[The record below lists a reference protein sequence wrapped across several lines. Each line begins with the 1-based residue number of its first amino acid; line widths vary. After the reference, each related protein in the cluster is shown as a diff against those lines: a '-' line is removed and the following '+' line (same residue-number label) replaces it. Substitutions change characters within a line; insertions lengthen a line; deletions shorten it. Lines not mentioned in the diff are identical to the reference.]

1 MTTTEKIYRTMQEL
15 PEPMRHEVLDFAE
28 FLKQKKSTDTPR
40 SGHLAKRIQE
50 HFKGLNAEDIVI
62 PSRQFPRTLPQVE
75 D

>member
-15 PEPMRHEVLDFAE
+15 PEPMLHEVLDFAE
-28 FLKQKKSTDTPR
+28 FLKKKKSTGTAK
-40 SGHLAKRIQE
+40 SENLAKRIQE

>member
-28 FLKQKKSTDTPR
+28 FLKHKKSTDTPG
-40 SGHLAKRIQE
+40 SGNLAKRIQE

>member
-40 SGHLAKRIQE
+40 SGNLPNVFR
-50 HFKGLNAEDIVI
+50 
-62 PSRQFPRTLPQVE
+62 STLKA
-75 D
+75 